1 MRTLESMVGMFAN
14 TLAVRTR
21 PTPDVSFSRF
31 LGRLKEQIL
40 EMAEHQDY
48 PFEELVEKLGAERDL
63 SRNPLFD
70 TMFSLQKNELPALQ
84 FRDFSLELVEWDW
97 KKSKFDMSWI
107 LIEDEKIKGIV
118 EFATHLFKP
127 ETVKRMVR
135 HYLHILKQITE
146 NPDLRLSD
154 IKLITPDEEHQVL
167 NQFQCV
173 SSGVSAGKNDSVL
186 V

>member
-1 MRTLESMVGMFAN
+1 
-14 TLAVRTR
+14 
-21 PTPDVSFSRF
+21 
-31 LGRLKEQIL
+31 
-40 EMAEHQDY
+40 
-48 PFEELVEKLGAERDL
+48 
-63 SRNPLFD
+63 
-70 TMFSLQKNELPALQ
+70 MFSLQKNELPALQ

-167 NQFQCV
+167 NNFNAYRLEYPRGRTIPSWFEERV
-173 SSGVSAGKNDSVL
+173 GKATGPGGGGLRRRTVDL
-186 V
+186 